1 MHPVKLN
8 QNFIYKRTKIKKF
21 ISTFESANK
30 RKPTIDEISEGV
42 SLSAKVIT
50 NILNVNNGED
60 FQFISFQAVND
71 NASDDATNENYV
83 ENKLVAEYLDQT
95 VSDDAMT
102 NYELRDLLTALK
114 TKVDERDYNMFIDK
128 HLNNM
133 SYSDIAKKYGLN
145 FPSSSKYIIER
156 TEKICK
162 ELLS

>member
-30 RKPTIDEISEGV
+30 RKPTIEEISEGV
-42 SLSAKVIT
+42 SLSAKVIN
-50 NILNVNNGED
+50 NIMNINNGED

-71 NASDDATNENYV
+71 NASDDATKENYV